1 MHAALGAALVLS
13 ASRGGA
19 QERLIER
26 RSLGAGG
33 SFDVVSFGGDGL
45 LQVAFADLDSARVT
59 GLRQSTVPIAVAT
72 ALGAGWRLD
81 VTALFAHGRVTYR
94 DASTNGAEQVATLA
108 GVSDVRFRATGR
120 FLTDALTMTVGVNAP
135 SGRTDLSSSQFSALK
150 VLAAPALALGSTPVG
165 SGPSGTVGLVL
176 ARQGGP
182 WNLAFGASYEH
193 RGEYQP
199 IAALTAGAPSTDFR
213 PGGVVRASLG
223 AERTVGPH
231 RLAIALATDVFA
243 EDHLRGSVDESGS
256 TPDATLAAVKLGPVF
271 TGDAQLQVASQTFRD
286 VVVYGSWLWRASY
299 ARDGIT
305 AEGTSGTY
313 LETGARAAYP
323 LRPRTD
329 VVVGVG
335 ARWHSGL
342 GVDEGLTTSG
352 VRSADVTL
360 GLRAQRGIV
369 SFQPFVRAQGGS
381 LRARSATDPDRL
393 QSFGGVTTGLVL
405 QTRF

>member
-1 MHAALGAALVLS
+1 M
-13 ASRGGA
+13 
-19 QERLIER
+19 
-26 RSLGAGG
+26 
-33 SFDVVSFGGDGL
+33 
-45 LQVAFADLDSARVT
+45 
-59 GLRQSTVPIAVAT
+59 
-72 ALGAGWRLD
+72 
-81 VTALFAHGRVTYR
+81 
-94 DASTNGAEQVATLA
+94 
-108 GVSDVRFRATGR
+108 
-120 FLTDALTMTVGVNAP
+120 
-135 SGRTDLSSSQFSALK
+135 
-150 VLAAPALALGSTPVG
+150 G

-193 RGEYQP
+193 RGKYQP
-199 IAALTAGAPSTDFR
+199 VAALIAGAPSTDFR
-213 PGGVVRASLG
+213 PGGVVRASFG
-223 AERTVGPH
+223 AERTVGQH
-231 RLAIALATDVFA
+231 RLALALATDVFA
-243 EDHLRGSVDESGS
+243 EDQLRGSVDESQA

-271 TGDAQLQVASQTFRD
+271 TGDAQLQVASQTLRD
-286 VVVYGSWLWRASY
+286 VVVYGSWLWRAAY
-299 ARDGIT
+299 ARDGVT

-329 VVVGVG
+329 VVFGVG

-381 LRARSATDPDRL
+381 LRARSATEADRL

>member
-1 MHAALGAALVLS
+1 MTAGLGAALVL
-13 ASRGGA
+13 AAARGEA

-26 RSLGAGG
+26 RSLGVGG
-33 SFDVVSFGGDGL
+33 SSDVVSFRGDGL
-45 LQVAFADLDSARVT
+45 FQAGFADLDSVRVT
-59 GLRQSTVPIAVAT
+59 GLRQTTLPVAVAT
-72 ALGAGWRLD
+72 ALGGGWRLD
-81 VTALFAHGRVTYR
+81 VTALFAQGRVTYH
-94 DASTNGAEQVATLA
+94 DASTNGAERTATLS
-108 GVSDVRFRATGR
+108 GMSDVRQRATGR
-120 FLTDALTMTVGVNAP
+120 LLSDALTLTVGVNAP

-165 SGPSGTVGLVL
+165 SGPSGTLGLVF

-193 RGEYQP
+193 RGTYQP
-199 IAALTAGAPSTDFR
+199 VAALTAGAPSTDFR
-213 PGGVVRASLG
+213 PGGVIRASFG

-231 RLAIALATDVFA
+231 RLALALATDVFA
-243 EDHLRGSVDESGS
+243 EDHLRGSLDASGG
-256 TPDATLAAVKLGPVF
+256 TPDATIAAVKLGPVF
-271 TGDAQLQVASQTFRD
+271 TGDAQLQVASQTLRD
-286 VVVYGSWLWRASY
+286 VVVYGSWLWRAAY
-299 ARDGIT
+299 ARDGVT

-329 VVVGVG
+329 LVFGTG
-335 ARWHSGL
+335 LRWHSGL

-352 VRSADVTL
+352 VRSADVTV
-360 GLRAQRGIV
+360 GLRAQRGVV
-369 SFQPFVRAQGGS
+369 SVQPFVRAQGGS
-381 LRARSATDPDRL
+381 LRARSASDPDRL